1 MGWTSDS
8 SEDWIIGAVY
18 QSKGRVLDVRRM
30 GSVGFIEDGRVERMN
45 AMSDMNRESRITLER
60 DETMKS

>member
-8 SEDWIIGAVY
+8 SEDWIIRAMH

-30 GSVGFIEDGRVERMN
+30 GSVGLDEDGRLERMN
-45 AMSDMNRESRITLER
+45 AMSDMKGGHEKGITDNIR
-60 DETMKS
+60 TR